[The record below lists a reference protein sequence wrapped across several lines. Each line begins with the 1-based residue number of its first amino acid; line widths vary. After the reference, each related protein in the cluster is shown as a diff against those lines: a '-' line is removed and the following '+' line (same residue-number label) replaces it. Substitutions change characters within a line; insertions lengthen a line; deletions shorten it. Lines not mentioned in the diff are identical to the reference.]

1 MKIQNLGQAMGIEIP
16 LIVPVVLI
24 IYMIAILAI
33 GLWSARKVKNSED
46 WFVGGRSMGPWI
58 TALAHGSSSLGGGM
72 YIAGPQ
78 YGWEAGASALCTG
91 GCVWPSPE
99 LRHSGAENAALHGK
113 G

>member
-1 MKIQNLGQAMGIEIP
+1 MGIEIP

-78 YGWEAGASALCTG
+78 YGWEAGASALWAAPGDVFGPLLNFGILARRMRRYT
-91 GCVWPSPE
+91 E
-99 LRHSGAENAALHGK
+99 RLRP
-113 G
+113 